1 MGSLTVGTI
10 DMDQSEGV
18 QNLGGHNLNSQLV
31 IWCIHNAED
40 EISVFLEA
48 TFDDSSTATKTLPE
62 SSREGESGGFVQSMI
77 NIDPQFLF
85 DDQININGRS
95 ITKYTITL
103 NVSGKGKRL
112 ALQFTIGA

>member
-1 MGSLTVGTI
+1 LTWTKAREFKISVDT
-10 DMDQSEGV
+10 
-18 QNLGGHNLNSQLV
+18 NLNSQLV